1 MEEMARAGKAGRR
14 GSACT
19 HQGAVPGAGVHWLKP
34 GCLAGAV
41 PKTPILVVVSKHSP
55 KRSCCRTL
63 AVHFLLGQHGGVD
76 RKARF
81 NPFL

>member
-1 MEEMARAGKAGRR
+1 MEEMAGKAGHG

-19 HQGAVPGAGVHWLKP
+19 HQGAVHGAGVHWLKP

-76 RKARF
+76 SKACF